1 MDALQEIFLEGPLGV
16 YLALIFAEVVL
27 AGWWY
32 ESRRGGAK
40 LAMLVPPILA
50 VMVLGVSTLIVT
62 DRQEILRAAKTIARQ
77 AEAGRLEALEELLDD
92 DYAGFGN
99 DKAGAIAVAK
109 SALRNDQVYRVR
121 FTRLQ
126 VQVEGGE
133 AAMHAAT
140 VVEFGDARFGSGR
153 TGVIFEV
160 RWIRRPG
167 GWRII
172 HVRPPRLGVEVF

>member
-77 AEAGRLEALEELLDD
+77 AEAGRLEALE
-92 DYAGFGN
+92 
-99 DKAGAIAVAK
+99 
-109 SALRNDQVYRVR
+109 QVYRVR